1 MDRKKMLLIAVVI
14 LIAGFAAMMF
24 LMGMRSDVPRR
35 EAKARPK
42 IVNTLIAHPKRLMA
56 TISGL
61 GKVTSAQPVDLYSE
75 VSGTLMPGDVPFQP
89 AQSFKKGDLLVKI
102 DDRQIILDINS
113 AKSDFLTSLGN
124 VLAEI
129 KSDFPDKYQTW
140 RDFFDACDFDQPMQ
154 PLPNTDDQRIKLL
167 LSRFSVYK
175 QYFSIRDMEIT
186 LEKHHFYA
194 PFDGTIVSA
203 DMRVGS
209 TARNGTLLGKIINL
223 EDMEVEVPI
232 RAEDIKWIRKG
243 TPVELT
249 SNDIDGAWN
258 GKVSRIGSAIDP
270 RTQTIPVYVSVQG
283 GKNADLYDGVY
294 LTASIPGLEIDDAVA
309 VPRHAIYSDS
319 LVYLIKDGFLEP
331 RAVTIARKEMET
343 IIISGGIIEGDTVV
357 VDLMRGVA
365 PGMPA
370 RMRETVSKQGS

>member
-1 MDRKKMLLIAVVI
+1 
-14 LIAGFAAMMF
+14 
-24 LMGMRSDVPRR
+24 
-35 EAKARPK
+35 
-42 IVNTLIAHPKRLMA
+42 
-56 TISGL
+56 
-61 GKVTSAQPVDLYSE
+61 
-75 VSGTLMPGDVPFQP
+75 
-89 AQSFKKGDLLVKI
+89 
-102 DDRQIILDINS
+102 
-113 AKSDFLTSLGN
+113 
-124 VLAEI
+124 
-129 KSDFPDKYQTW
+129 
-140 RDFFDACDFDQPMQ
+140 
-154 PLPNTDDQRIKLL
+154 
-167 LSRFSVYK
+167 
-175 QYFSIRDMEIT
+175 
-186 LEKHHFYA
+186 
-194 PFDGTIVSA
+194 
-203 DMRVGS
+203 
-209 TARNGTLLGKIINL
+209 
-223 EDMEVEVPI
+223 MEVEVPI

-249 SNDIDGAWN
+249 SNDIDGVWN

-294 LTASIPGLEIDDAVA
+294 LTANIPGLEIDDAVA